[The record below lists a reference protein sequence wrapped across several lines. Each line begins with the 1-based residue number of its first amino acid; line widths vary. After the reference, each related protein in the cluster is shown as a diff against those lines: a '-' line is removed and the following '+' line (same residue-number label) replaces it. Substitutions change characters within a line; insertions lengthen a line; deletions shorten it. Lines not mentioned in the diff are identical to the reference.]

1 MPSTRDIKRRMQSVK
16 NTKQITEAMKMV
28 SAAKLYKS
36 QKMMLAAKPFFEY
49 LNVLLNKLG
58 GAAQGDDVPPLL
70 QRSELKNK
78 VVVLIT
84 GSRGFA
90 GGFNHALIN
99 EALSQ
104 VSENVAFVCIGSK
117 GYEMLSSAGC
127 KILKYF
133 DKLGDTEDLA
143 DAKKIAQFL
152 IDGYVAGNFEQVEI
166 IYQKYY
172 SAGTQVPGRVKL
184 LPLCDEAIAKDEN
197 FKVQDEYIFEGEMQG
212 ILQSLCEKYVYT
224 TIMQVLMESK
234 TGEHI
239 ARMVAM
245 TSATDNA
252 AEMLKS
258 LQIDYNRSRQAAV
271 TKEIAEISGCAN
283 AMAKA

>member
-1 MPSTRDIKRRMQSVK
+1 MPSTREIKRRMQSVK

-36 QKMMLAAKPFFEY
+36 QKMMLSAKPFSEY
-49 LNVLLNKLG
+49 LNKLLNKLG
-58 GAAQGDDVPPLL
+58 GAAQGKDVPPLL
-70 QRSELKNK
+70 QRPEVKNK

-99 EALSQ
+99 KALSM
-104 VSENVAFVCIGSK
+104 SGENVSFVCIGSK
-117 GYEMLSSAGC
+117 GYEALLSAGC

-133 DKLGDTEDLA
+133 EHVGDTVELA
-143 DAKKIAQFL
+143 NAKEIGRFVM
-152 IDGYVAGNFEQVEI
+152 DGFAAGDFEQVEL

-172 SAGTQVPGRVKL
+172 SAGTQVPSRVML
-184 LPLCDEAIAKDEN
+184 LPMCSEGEASAEDFDI
-197 FKVQDEYIFEGEMQG
+197 QDEYYFEGEMQE

-252 AEMLKS
+252 AEMLKR
-258 LQIDYNRSRQAAV
+258 LQVDYNRSRQAAV

-283 AMAKA
+283 AMAEK